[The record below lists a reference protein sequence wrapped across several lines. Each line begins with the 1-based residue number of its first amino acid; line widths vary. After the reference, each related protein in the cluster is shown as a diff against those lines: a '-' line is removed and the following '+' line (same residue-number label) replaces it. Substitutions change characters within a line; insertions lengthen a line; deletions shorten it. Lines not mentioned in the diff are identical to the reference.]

1 MLTSIQTVALLLSI
15 TAAFAW
21 FNSTFIRLPN
31 TIGLLVMGLMASL
44 VLVSL
49 EFMFPETALFHEV
62 SASVRRINF
71 SEALLD
77 GMLAFLLFAG
87 ALHVDFSK
95 LRRRS
100 LVVGCMATFG
110 VVLSTMIVA
119 GAAWWFS
126 RLLDMPLSFAWALV
140 FGALIS
146 PTDPVAVLSTLRD
159 VDMPETLEVD
169 MSGESL
175 FNDGVGVV
183 LFSILL
189 AAALGSQ
196 DGSEIEVGHVAG
208 RFLVEA
214 LGGAA
219 VGFVAGY
226 VAYRAMRMIDD
237 YGVEV
242 LISLALVTGSYVLA
256 SSVHISGPI
265 AVVVAGLLIGNRGT
279 SKAMSETTRRYLY
292 AFWTLVDEILN
303 SVLFLLIGLEV
314 LVLQFDAKYL
324 QFAAVAIP
332 VVLVA
337 RLLAV
342 AIPVSVLQTVTSFVR
357 GTIPILSW
365 GGIRGGISIA
375 LALSLPDVPER
386 TTILA
391 ATYAVAVFSIVVQG
405 LTLSPLARRF
415 ATADRRTA
423 TRGDAGDGKPSA

>member
-1 MLTSIQTVALLLSI
+1 MLTTIQAIAILLTV

-21 FNSTFIRLPN
+21 INCVVIKLPN

-44 VLVSL
+44 VLVWL
-49 EFMFPETALFHEV
+49 EFMFPGTAFFHEV
-62 SASVRRINF
+62 SATVRRINF
-71 SEALLD
+71 SAALLD

-95 LRRRS
+95 LRRRG

-110 VVLSTMIVA
+110 VVLSTLIVA
-119 GAAWWFS
+119 GGTWWFS
-126 RLLDMPLSFAWALV
+126 RLVGTPLPFAWALV
-140 FGALIS
+140 LGALIS

-189 AAALGSQ
+189 AAALGGQ
-196 DGSEIEVGHVAG
+196 GGADIALGDVAV

-219 VGFVAGY
+219 VGLVTGY
-226 VAYRAMRMIDD
+226 VAYRGMRQIDD

-256 SSVHISGPI
+256 SSVHTSGPI

-314 LVLQFDAKYL
+314 LVLQVDAAYL

-332 VVLVA
+332 IVLVA

-342 AIPVSVLQTVTSFVR
+342 AIPVRALQTITQFAR
-357 GTIPILSW
+357 GTIPVLSW
-365 GGIRGGISIA
+365 GGVRGGISIA

-386 TTILA
+386 TPILA

-405 LTLSPLARRF
+405 LTLSSLARRY
-415 ATADRRTA
+415 ATAEPGPAGQGDTA
-423 TRGDAGDGKPSA
+423 HGKPLA